1 MENVME
7 KIRPFDNNV
16 ESIYDWITRFELKAE
31 LHRVDQSIM
40 EKWAKVTIKS

>member
-1 MENVME
+1 ME